1 MADRGYRRNPN
12 RELGVEAEE
21 SKSQLLQISLALP
34 SQYHRLRTQLLRTL
48 LNVFLQDIYTTT
60 FNALGPGTGTVG
72 GVANQ
77 ALVPLVG
84 NGLNNYQI
92 PGLANNNRY
101 QPRYPEAECDKIAMS
116 LAEAFKNAIEEQL
129 VEKIMPQSLYDLA
142 MQRVASQTTAR
153 LNRGSPRV

>member
-1 MADRGYRRNPN
+1 MANRGFRRDPN

-48 LNVFLQDIYTTT
+48 LNRFLETIYTTT
-60 FNALGPGTGTVG
+60 FDALGAGTIGNPPV
-72 GVANQ
+72 

-92 PGLANNNRY
+92 PGMVNNNRY
-101 QPRYPEAECDKIAMS
+101 QPRLPESECDKVAMS

-142 MQRVASQTTAR
+142 MQRVASQTTSKI
-153 LNRGSPRV
+153 NSGSTRV